1 MHTTRR
7 RWILPVLRLLL
18 FAVIA
23 AALVKLAFF
32 GGLTKASD
40 AVVPTGSVVDQT
52 VQVTKGTVRSDVVLD
67 ASVTADAA
75 TAVRATAAGQ
85 VVKVLV
91 APGQA
96 IAANGA
102 VATVRVQPVAAD
114 GTPGVP
120 RTVTLTTTTAGT
132 VSDVPVLAGQDLA
145 VGDVLAQ
152 VAPPTFSIVG
162 TMPPE
167 QQYRLVNRPTEG
179 SVTVTGGPKP
189 FICTNLTIT
198 TPLAGSG
205 SGSGSTSGSGGTSGD
220 TTGDTGS
227 AATTTVRCA
236 VPADTT
242 VFSGIAAKL
251 TVSGG
256 VAENALTVPVTAV
269 EGAPGGDGVVYTAG
283 SKGKPEAHDVT
294 LGVTDG
300 KVVEVTTG
308 LSENEDVLEFV
319 PGSSISSTA
328 DGTGQ

>member
-1 MHTTRR
+1 MTVTRR
-7 RWILPVLRLLL
+7 RWIMPTIRLVL

-40 AVVPTGSVVDQT
+40 AAVPTGSVVDQT
-52 VQVTKGTVRSDVVLD
+52 VPVTKGTVRSDVVLD

-102 VATVRVQPVAAD
+102 VATVRVQPVSAD
-114 GTPGVP
+114 GTTPPPARV
-120 RTVTLTTTTAGT
+120 VTLTTTTAGT

-152 VAPPTFSIVG
+152 VAPPTFSVVG

-179 SVTVTGGPKP
+179 SVTVSGGPKP
-189 FICTNLTIT
+189 FTCTGLSIT
-198 TPLAGSG
+198 TPLAGAGSASSG
-205 SGSGSTSGSGGTSGD
+205 TGSSSGADASSTDGST
-220 TTGDTGS
+220 
-227 AATTTVRCA
+227 ATTTVRCA
-236 VPADTT
+236 VPGDVT

-256 VAENALTVPVTAV
+256 VAENALTVPATAV

-300 KVVEVTTG
+300 KVVEVTKG
-308 LSENEDVLEFV
+308 LSEGDDVLEFV
-319 PGSSISSTA
+319 PGSSSSA
-328 DGTGQ
+328 DGSGQ